1 MFALTLSCTVWE
13 NLFLCWSLK
22 KVKGMDET
30 VLFIVILEVTGK
42 ERYYK
47 LGCPKWICTR
57 WFTFYSCVLTTF
69 KNKNS
74 EKNKQKLSYLK
85 FLPKRQPCFEN
96 LKLCSFNYS
105 SSLILEVFK
114 MQIKKTYISKL
125 SLSDGCPTNSENPK

>member
-1 MFALTLSCTVWE
+1 
-13 NLFLCWSLK
+13 
-22 KVKGMDET
+22 MDET

-114 MQIKKTYISKL
+114 MQIKKKL
-125 SLSDGCPTNSENPK
+125 IYPSLACQMDVPQIQKIQNKEMPFLFQCFLIPD